1 MSTIKSFALVVLA
14 GIALLIYSSFFVV
27 DEREKVLVIRF
38 GEIQR
43 TVNTPGLNFK
53 LPIFE
58 DLVRVEDR
66 MIFLES
72 VDKAV
77 QVVDGRRYTVD
88 AVTMMRI
95 VDPRKFRETVGA
107 SLERARD
114 RIETRM
120 DAALRQT
127 YGRRTFDAALS
138 QDRGEMMVE
147 IRNQVRSEAQSLGI
161 EIVDVRI
168 RRTDLMQDVLK
179 DTYDRMNAERFAEAA
194 ELRAVGQA
202 QATRVRAEA
211 DREAVELIATA
222 RRESEIV
229 RGAGE
234 GERNRVF
241 AEAFQRDPDFFA
253 FWRSMQAY
261 RESLPGDGT
270 TLVLTPDSE
279 FFRFFGMENANR
291 VPQPVPDQTPQE
303 VPQPKTPQA
312 AQQLEPQDPSQPNT
326 PQAAQEVAPQ
336 PETPRAAQQVAPQAP
351 LPQQP

>member
-1 MSTIKSFALVVLA
+1 MNTIKSFALVVVA
-14 GIALLIYSSFFVV
+14 GIALLVYSSFFVV

-43 TVNTPGLNFK
+43 TVNTPGLYFK

-95 VDPRKFRETVGA
+95 VDPRRFRETVGA

-147 IRNQVRSEAQSLGI
+147 IRNQVRGEAQSLGI

-211 DREAVELIATA
+211 DREAVELVATA

-229 RGAGE
+229 RGEGE
-234 GERNRVF
+234 AERNRVF
-241 AEAFQRDPDFFA
+241 ADAFQRDPDFFA

-261 RESLPGDGT
+261 VKSLPGDGT
-270 TLVLTPDSE
+270 TLVLTPDSD
-279 FFRFFGMENANR
+279 FFRFFGVDR
-291 VPQPVPDQTPQE
+291 KSQVPQPVPEQAPQNG
-303 VPQPKTPQA
+303 PQARTPQA
-312 AQQLEPQDPSQPNT
+312 AQQVP
-326 PQAAQEVAPQ
+326 AQVP
-336 PETPRAAQQVAPQAP
+336 AQQ
-351 LPQQP
+351 QP